1 MPHISFR
8 LIAAMLV
15 FAPLPSLAAVNMAA
29 KPELM
34 PPAERV
40 WSAQDYETAL
50 DLLRRAAPESL
61 PRIGTHAPVME
72 RIVNPDNLA
81 PLQDS
86 ATPLDQRLRA
96 GAGLVQSTTEI
107 LRLYLGALSKD
118 PGRNDDII
126 WLEAFMLEEADI
138 LVGLSEE
145 NLSHIDPQSG
155 VYAVRRNG
163 VDDMKKGLVQVLS
176 GCIMSLQAKSPA
188 SEETRSHMA
197 QVLKAE
203 WPRIAAL
210 LPAAA
215 RGEMTGVLKRLVENE
230 PDPAVKA
237 AFADIAVR

>member
-1 MPHISFR
+1 MPRFSFR

-15 FAPLPSLAAVNMAA
+15 FAPLPSLADVNMAA

-40 WSAQDYETAL
+40 WSAHDYETAL
-50 DLLRRAAPESL
+50 DLLRRTAPESL
-61 PRIGTHAPVME
+61 PRIGAHAPVME
-72 RIVNPDNLA
+72 RIVNPNNLA
-81 PLQDS
+81 PLQDN
-86 ATPLDQRLRA
+86 AMPLDQRLRA

-155 VYAVRRNG
+155 VYAARRNG

-188 SEETRSHMA
+188 SEEARSHMA

-210 LPAAA
+210 LPAEA
-215 RGEMTGVLKRLVENE
+215 RGEMNGVLKRLVENE